1 MGVPAHDLTSDG
13 RQPEPPSPPE
23 TYTLFTP
30 GNAHSAKICRD
41 FVQRTL
47 QTLGIGHLGDT
58 AALCTSELVTN
69 VHQHTKSDVHLRA
82 AVAATHVRIAVYDD
96 GDRLP
101 TPRRPDAEEE
111 SGRGLF
117 LVTALSDVCGV
128 TPASAGKG
136 VWFQLNR

>member
-1 MGVPAHDLTSDG
+1 MGVPPHDLTSD
-13 RQPEPPSPPE
+13 RQD
-23 TYTLFTP
+23 TYTLFIP

-47 QTLGIGHLGDT
+47 ETLGLGHLGDT

-82 AVAATHVRIAVYDD
+82 AVASTHVRIAVYDD
-96 GDRLP
+96 GGQLP
-101 TPRRPDAEEE
+101 PPRVPDAEEE
-111 SGRGLF
+111 G
-117 LVTALSDVCGV
+117 GV

-136 VWFQLNR
+136 VWFRLNR

>member
-1 MGVPAHDLTSDG
+1 MGVPAHDLTSD
-13 RQPEPPSPPE
+13 

-30 GNAHSAKICRD
+30 GNSHSAKICRD

-47 QTLGIGHLGDT
+47 ETLGLGHLGDT

-82 AVAATHVRIAVYDD
+82 AVATTHVRIAVYDGG
-96 GDRLP
+96 GDQLP
-101 TPRRPDAEEE
+101 SPRRPDADEEG
-111 SGRGLF
+111 GRGLF